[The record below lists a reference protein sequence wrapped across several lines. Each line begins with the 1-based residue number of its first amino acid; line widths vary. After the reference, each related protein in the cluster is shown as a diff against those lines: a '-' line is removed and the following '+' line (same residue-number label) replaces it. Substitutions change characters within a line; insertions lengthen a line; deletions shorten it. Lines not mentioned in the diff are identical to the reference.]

1 MNSKQYLRIANL
13 KYLIDRL
20 HRVKKISAVLCH
32 FGTCYMGIMAKI
44 SRAMLF
50 TVIE

>member
-1 MNSKQYLRIANL
+1 MNSEQYLRGCQLEIFDL
-13 KYLIDRL
+13 RV

-32 FGTCYMGIMAKI
+32 FGTCYMGTMAKI